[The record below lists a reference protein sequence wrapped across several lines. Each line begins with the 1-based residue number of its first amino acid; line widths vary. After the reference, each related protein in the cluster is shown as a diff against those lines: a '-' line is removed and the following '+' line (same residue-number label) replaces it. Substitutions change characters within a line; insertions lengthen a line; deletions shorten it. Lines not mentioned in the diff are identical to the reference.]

1 MKALRPRLPLTD
13 ADLRASW
20 AALAAVRPDF
30 PRSFEAAMQQPVAH
44 SLIRIDAV
52 QQAQRRVQQAL
63 MQRPLPTPARRDPP
77 TRHHQ
82 VDHKRAAAG
91 DRDD

>member
-1 MKALRPRLPLTD
+1 MKPVRPRLPLTD

-20 AALAAVRPDF
+20 AALASVRPGI
-30 PRSFEAAMQQPVAH
+30 PWTFEAAMADPHAR

-52 QQAQRRVQQAL
+52 QQAQRRVQSVL
-63 MQRPLPTPARRDPP
+63 MQRPLPAPARRGAPAH
-77 TRHHQ
+77 HHQ